1 MKLKTYFNAALLCL
15 AASLFAACAGDNLAD
30 NNNKENKQEIPQGVR
45 FTINEP
51 KANAKARVVINED
64 GTVAAKTRTFIT
76 HTPGMG
82 ADAFWSDND
91 YIWVKN
97 NAGVWKKSIYTA
109 ITTPDKKHAMFILPG
124 KLSDYSDG
132 CSVIYNMSQPA
143 SSPLA
148 NNPEYLNIANLQPQ
162 NRANDFS
169 DAGAWGD
176 AGIGKAKL
184 TDAPGEFVFQLAH
197 GVSYLCLLPRC
208 ENAALGQN
216 VILKKVQ
223 VMGDHYLTA
232 TFCNFAADGS
242 VYIPSTPPTGVPSAM
257 YGNIDSDVANFPLTN
272 TTQDIT
278 KNGCYFII
286 VPGTYNFTITYTLK
300 DKVTGMEGDV
310 VKHVNG
316 VVCNPGEINDLSAN
330 VTPPTM
336 TAKYYSWDVDEV
348 DDCWHGYES
357 EQPVISQELP
367 GATDS
372 EHGPMNENSTP
383 YGYPYHNGDAR
394 ASRWAPGEFTDVAYP
409 FFKANV
415 PNSNELLWYAAKG
428 DPHWDGRR
436 AWALKDHLYAGGMWF
451 KKRAKIC
458 ADEHITEAD
467 MKSKFKVE
475 APNESEYLLGQDVS
489 HQSDKGGYMNTS
501 ASISQPVPNQTDY
514 FFLPAAGYYRPI
526 PDKPYDP
533 SHPFRVW
540 TGLFHAG
547 QAGYYWSRSIDYTAA
562 AGIHDFYFSEGVVIV
577 DMNGLNATQAAAMR
591 YPLTYYFRDISCLPV
606 IKFQ

>member
-15 AASLFAACAGDNLAD
+15 ATSLFAACSSNDFAKDD
-30 NNNKENKQEIPQGVR
+30 NKENKQEIPQGVR

-51 KANAKARVVINED
+51 KANAKSRVVINED

-216 VILKKVQ
+216 IILKKVQ

-242 VYIPSTPPTGVPSAM
+242 VYIPPTSPTGVSSAM

-330 VTPPTM
+330 VTPPAM

-372 EHGPMNENSTP
+372 EHGPMNETSSHYIQP
-383 YGYPYHNGDAR
+383 LHDGDPR
-394 ASRWAPGEFTDVAYP
+394 ASRWADGAYIYSVGFP
-409 FFKANV
+409 FFQNNV
-415 PNSNELLWYAAKG
+415 PTTNELLWYAAKG

-467 MKSKFKVE
+467 MKSKFKIE
-475 APNESEYLLGQDVS
+475 APNESQYLGQEHD
-489 HQSDKGGYMNTS
+489 HYDDRGGYVNTS

-514 FFLPAAGYYRPI
+514 FFLPAAGFYKPI
-526 PDKPYDP
+526 PGRYD
-533 SHPFRVW
+533 SNHPFRVW

-562 AGIHDFYFSEGVVIV
+562 EGIHYFYFSEGVVIV

-591 YPLTYYFRDISCLPV
+591 YPVTSDFIATSCLPV

>member
-15 AASLFAACAGDNLAD
+15 ATSLFAACSSNDFAKDD
-30 NNNKENKQEIPQGVR
+30 NKENKQEIPQGVR

-51 KANAKARVVINED
+51 KANAKSRVVINED

-132 CSVIYNMSQPA
+132 CSVIYNMSQPV

-148 NNPEYLNIANLQPQ
+148 GNPEYLRIDHLQPK
-162 NRANDFS
+162 NRPNDFS

-184 TDAPGEFVFQLAH
+184 TDAPGEFVFQLTH

-216 VILKKVQ
+216 IILKKVKLL
-223 VMGDHYLTA
+223 GDHFLTA

-286 VPGTYNFTITYTLK
+286 VPGTYNFTITYTIK
-300 DKVTGMEGDV
+300 DKVTGIETNIE
-310 VKHVNG
+310 KKVNG
-316 VVCNPGEINDLSAN
+316 VDCKAGEINDIPAWIDKDL
-330 VTPPTM
+330 
-336 TAKYYSWDVDEV
+336 KYN
-348 DDCWHGYES
+348 HHLN
-357 EQPVISQELP
+357 III
-367 GATDS
+367 
-372 EHGPMNENSTP
+372 
-383 YGYPYHNGDAR
+383 
-394 ASRWAPGEFTDVAYP
+394 
-409 FFKANV
+409 
-415 PNSNELLWYAAKG
+415 LWL
-428 DPHWDGRR
+428 H
-436 AWALKDHLYAGGMWF
+436 
-451 KKRAKIC
+451 KIF
-458 ADEHITEAD
+458 IT
-467 MKSKFKVE
+467 
-475 APNESEYLLGQDVS
+475 
-489 HQSDKGGYMNTS
+489 
-501 ASISQPVPNQTDY
+501 I
-514 FFLPAAGYYRPI
+514 I
-526 PDKPYDP
+526 
-533 SHPFRVW
+533 
-540 TGLFHAG
+540 
-547 QAGYYWSRSIDYTAA
+547 
-562 AGIHDFYFSEGVVIV
+562 
-577 DMNGLNATQAAAMR
+577 
-591 YPLTYYFRDISCLPV
+591 
-606 IKFQ
+606 

>member
-1 MKLKTYFNAALLCL
+1 MKLKTYFNATLLCL
-15 AASLFAACAGDNLAD
+15 ATSLFAACSSNDFAKDD
-30 NNNKENKQEIPQGVR
+30 NKENKQEIPQGVR

-51 KANAKARVVINED
+51 KANAKSRVVINED

-336 TAKYYSWDVDEV
+336 TAKYYAWDVDEV

-372 EHGPMNENSTP
+372 EHGPMNETSSH

-394 ASRWAPGEFTDVAYP
+394 ATRWAPGEFTDVAYP

-501 ASISQPVPNQTDY
+501 TSISQPVPNQTDY
-514 FFLPAAGYYRPI
+514 FFLPAAGFYDAI
-526 PDKPYDP
+526 PGRYD
-533 SHPFRVW
+533 SNHPFRVW

-562 AGIHDFYFSEGVVIV
+562 IGIHGFYFSEGVVIV
-577 DMNGLNATQAAAMR
+577 DMNNLNATQVAAIR
-591 YPLTYYFRDISCLPV
+591 YPLSSDARGVACLPV

>member
-15 AASLFAACAGDNLAD
+15 ATSLFAACSSNDFAKDD
-30 NNNKENKQEIPQGVR
+30 NKENKQEIPQGVR

-51 KANAKARVVINED
+51 KANAKSRVVINED

-97 NAGVWKKSIYTA
+97 NVGVWKKSIYTA

-216 VILKKVQ
+216 IILKKVKLL
-223 VMGDHYLTA
+223 GDHYLTA

-242 VYIPSTPPTGVPSAM
+242 VYIPPTSPTGVPSAM

-286 VPGTYNFTITYTLK
+286 VPGTYNFTITYTIK
-300 DKVTGMEGDV
+300 DKVTGIETNIE
-310 VKHVNG
+310 KKVNG
-316 VVCNPGEINDLSAN
+316 VDCKAGEINDIPAWIDKDLKIQS
-330 VTPPTM
+330 PP
-336 TAKYYSWDVDEV
+336 KYYYAMAAQD
-348 DDCWHGYES
+348 
-357 EQPVISQELP
+357 L
-367 GATDS
+367 
-372 EHGPMNENSTP
+372 
-383 YGYPYHNGDAR
+383 YHNHLKADGTYDGVEPQYGDDRYWGSA
-394 ASRWAPGEFTDVAYP
+394 T
-409 FFKANV
+409 
-415 PNSNELLWYAAKG
+415 PNPVFNTIPNRNEACWYAAKG
-428 DPHWDGRR
+428 DAHWATITRVMDGHL
-436 AWALKDHLYAGGMWF
+436 WHINGIWLK
-451 KKRAKIC
+451 KKAKIM
-458 ADEHITEAD
+458 ADEGITKEQMESGYPKDNPDDKRDFYIGGAGIGG
-467 MKSKFKVE
+467 SVSS
-475 APNESEYLLGQDVS
+475 APLL
-489 HQSDKGGYMNTS
+489 NTS
-501 ASISQPVPNQTDY
+501 DY
-514 FFLPAAGYYRPI
+514 FFLPVRYEKIAGGLYSFAPDGEYWAGGIYEGSVTWAHIIFFNSSEIKALSTEPLEFNSVPAYYARQ
-526 PDKPYDP
+526 
-533 SHPFRVW
+533 F
-540 TGLFHAG
+540 
-547 QAGYYWSRSIDYTAA
+547 
-562 AGIHDFYFSEGVVIV
+562 E
-577 DMNGLNATQAAAMR
+577 
-591 YPLTYYFRDISCLPV
+591 
-606 IKFQ
+606 

>member
-1 MKLKTYFNAALLCL
+1 MRLKTYFNAALLCL
-15 AASLFAACAGDNLAD
+15 AVSLFAACAGDNLAD

-51 KANAKARVVINED
+51 KANAKSRVVINED
-64 GTVAAKTRTFIT
+64 GTDAAKTRTFIT

-148 NNPEYLNIANLQPQ
+148 GNPEYLRIDHLQPK
-162 NRANDFS
+162 NRPNDFS

-216 VILKKVQ
+216 IILKKVKLL
-223 VMGDHYLTA
+223 GDHYLTA

-286 VPGTYNFTITYTLK
+286 VPGTYNFTITYTIK
-300 DKVTGMEGDV
+300 DKVTGIETNIE
-310 VKHVNG
+310 KKVNG
-316 VVCNPGEINDLSAN
+316 VDCKAGEINDIPAWIDKDLKIQ
-330 VTPPTM
+330 PPL
-336 TAKYYSWDVDEV
+336 KYY
-348 DDCWHGYES
+348 Y
-357 EQPVISQELP
+357 
-367 GATDS
+367 
-372 EHGPMNENSTP
+372 PMAAQDL
-383 YGYPYHNGDAR
+383 YHNHLKADGTYDGVEPQYGDDRYWGSATPNPVFNTIPNLNEAR
-394 ASRWAPGEFTDVAYP
+394 
-409 FFKANV
+409 
-415 PNSNELLWYAAKG
+415 WYAAKG
-428 DPHWDGRR
+428 DAHWATITRVMDGHL
-436 AWALKDHLYAGGMWF
+436 WHINGIWLK
-451 KKRAKIC
+451 KKAKIMV
-458 ADEHITEAD
+458 DEGITKEQMESGYPKNNPD
-467 MKSKFKVE
+467 DKRDYYIELPGVVGSVSS
-475 APNESEYLLGQDVS
+475 APLL
-489 HQSDKGGYMNTS
+489 NTS
-501 ASISQPVPNQTDY
+501 DY
-514 FFLPAAGYYRPI
+514 FFLPVLYEKIAGGLYSFAPDGEYWVGGIYFGSLTFANIISFNSSEIKAVQTEPFELYSFSAYYARQ
-526 PDKPYDP
+526 
-533 SHPFRVW
+533 F
-540 TGLFHAG
+540 
-547 QAGYYWSRSIDYTAA
+547 
-562 AGIHDFYFSEGVVIV
+562 E
-577 DMNGLNATQAAAMR
+577 
-591 YPLTYYFRDISCLPV
+591 
-606 IKFQ
+606 

>member
-15 AASLFAACAGDNLAD
+15 ATSLFAACSSNDFAKDD
-30 NNNKENKQEIPQGVR
+30 NKENKQEIPQGVR

-51 KANAKARVVINED
+51 KANAKSRVVINED

-97 NAGVWKKSIYTA
+97 NAGIWKKSIYTA

-216 VILKKVQ
+216 IILKKVQ

-242 VYIPSTPPTGVPSAM
+242 VYIPSIPPTGVPSAM

-286 VPGTYNFTITYTLK
+286 VPGTYNFTITYTIK
-300 DKVTGMEGDV
+300 DKVTGVEAQI
-310 VKHVNG
+310 KKQVNG
-316 VVCNPGEINDLSAN
+316 VDCKAGEINDIPAWIDKDLKIQ
-330 VTPPTM
+330 PPP
-336 TAKYYSWDVDEV
+336 KYYYAMAAQD
-348 DDCWHGYES
+348 
-357 EQPVISQELP
+357 L
-367 GATDS
+367 
-372 EHGPMNENSTP
+372 
-383 YGYPYHNGDAR
+383 YHNHLKADGTYDGVEPQDGDDRHWGSA
-394 ASRWAPGEFTDVAYP
+394 T
-409 FFKANV
+409 
-415 PNSNELLWYAAKG
+415 PNPVFNTIPNRNEACWYAAKG
-428 DPHWDGRR
+428 DAHWATITRVMDGHL
-436 AWALKDHLYAGGMWF
+436 WHINGIWLK
-451 KKRAKIC
+451 KKAKIM
-458 ADEHITEAD
+458 ADEGITKEQMESGYPKDNPEDKRDFYIGGAGIGG
-467 MKSKFKVE
+467 SVSS
-475 APNESEYLLGQDVS
+475 APLL
-489 HQSDKGGYMNTS
+489 NTS
-501 ASISQPVPNQTDY
+501 DY
-514 FFLPAAGYYRPI
+514 FFLPVRYEKIAGGLYSFAPDGGYWAGGIYEGSVTWAHIIFFSSSEIKAVSTDPLEFNSVPAYYARQ
-526 PDKPYDP
+526 
-533 SHPFRVW
+533 F
-540 TGLFHAG
+540 
-547 QAGYYWSRSIDYTAA
+547 
-562 AGIHDFYFSEGVVIV
+562 E
-577 DMNGLNATQAAAMR
+577 
-591 YPLTYYFRDISCLPV
+591 
-606 IKFQ
+606 